1 MEKLA
6 IVTSHPIQYNAPFFR
21 LLNSRGNIQI
31 KVFYTWSQSVQ
42 GPKYDPGFA
51 KKIEWDI
58 PLLDGYDYTFAN
70 NIATDPGTHHFKG
83 IVNPTLNR
91 EIEQWAPNSILIYGW
106 SFHSHLRCIRY
117 FHKKIPIIFR
127 GDSTLLAEHLGIK
140 KIFRT
145 LFLKWVYKHVDCA
158 LYVGTNNK
166 LYYLRHGLKEYQ
178 LYFAP
183 HAVDNKRFYDDNS
196 NYEDQALLWRKKLNI
211 SDDDI
216 VFMFAGKLETKKNPQ
231 LLIKSFLEINDRG
244 TKLIIVGNG
253 IIEKPLKK
261 KYSHFPNIS
270 FLDFQNQT
278 VMPVIYRMCN
288 VFILSSKGP
297 VETWGLSINEAMA
310 CSRAVLVS
318 EVCGCAVDLVK
329 DGINGY
335 IFNSNNK
342 KYLTRVMKKTI
353 ADKTRL
359 KTMGEES
366 LRIIKVW
373 SFENI
378 CKQLESIVLHK
389 AINNGNR

>member
-1 MEKLA
+1 M
-6 IVTSHPIQYNAPFFR
+6 
-21 LLNSRGNIQI
+21 QI

-58 PLLDGYDYTFAN
+58 PLLDGYDYTFVN

-145 LFLKWVYKHVDCA
+145 FFLKWVYKHVDCA

-166 LYYLRHGLKEYQ
+166 LYYLRHGLKEDQ

-183 HAVDNKRFYDDNS
+183 HAVDNKRFYDDDN

-211 SDDDI
+211 SEDDI

-231 LLIKSFLEINDRG
+231 LLIKSFLEINDPG

-278 VMPVIYRMCN
+278 IMPVIYRMCN

-378 CKQLESIVLHK
+378 CKQMESIVLYK
-389 AINNGNR
+389 AISNGNR